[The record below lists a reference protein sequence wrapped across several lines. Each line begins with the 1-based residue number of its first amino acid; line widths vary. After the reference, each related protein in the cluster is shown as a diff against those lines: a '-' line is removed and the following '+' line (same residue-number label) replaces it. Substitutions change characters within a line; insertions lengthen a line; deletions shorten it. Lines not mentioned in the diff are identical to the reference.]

1 MHPDELLYSPDH
13 VWCKNE
19 SSGNIRMGMTYHYQE
34 QLKNIVYIDLVKKGT
49 VLKRWKPF
57 ASFESSKTAAE
68 LPSPL
73 SGTVVETNQ
82 LLAEKP
88 GLVNKDPYGQGWM
101 AVIKPECP
109 EESDALLS
117 AKKYNELIVR

>member
-49 VLKRWKPF
+49 VLKRG
-57 ASFESSKTAAE
+57 
-68 LPSPL
+68 SPL